1 MSMNTAAAK
10 PSQVSE
16 APPART
22 ESQKSSA
29 AKRIL
34 VVDDELMNIKFM
46 TKVLAKAGYEPVQ
59 ALMAKDALRILAE
72 EPIDLVLA
80 DIMMPEVNGIQMVR
94 IIRQVLKL
102 DRLPIFMCTADSD
115 REKIVEAA
123 KLNVQAYILKPIDW
137 LSLLERIAQVFD
149 ASETT

>member
-1 MSMNTAAAK
+1 MNTASAK

-16 APPART
+16 ASPART

-34 VVDDELMNIKFM
+34 VVDDELMNIKYM
-46 TKVLAKAGYEPVQ
+46 TKLLVRAGYEPVQ
-59 ALMAKDALRILAE
+59 ALLAKDALRILAE

-80 DIMMPEVNGIQMVR
+80 DILMPEVDGIEMVR

-115 REKIVEAA
+115 RRNIVEAA
-123 KLNVQAYILKPIDW
+123 KLNVQGYILKPIDRQGI
-137 LSLLERIAQVFD
+137 LERIAQVFD

>member
-1 MSMNTAAAK
+1 MNTASAK

-16 APPART
+16 AAPART
-22 ESQKSSA
+22 ESPQPSA

-46 TKVLAKAGYEPVQ
+46 SKVLSKAGYEPVQ
-59 ALMAKDALRILAE
+59 ALLAKDALRILAE

-80 DIMMPEVNGIQMVR
+80 DIMMPAVNGIQMVR

-102 DRLPIFMCTADSD
+102 DRLPIFMCTAYSD
-115 REKIVEAA
+115 REKVVEAA

-137 LSLLERIAQVFD
+137 QSLLERMTEVLEA
-149 ASETT
+149 AETT

>member
-1 MSMNTAAAK
+1 MNTAAAK

-22 ESQKSSA
+22 ESQKSST

-46 TKVLAKAGYEPVQ
+46 SKVLVRAGYEPVP
-59 ALMAKDALRILAE
+59 ALLAKDALRILAE

-80 DIMMPEVNGIQMVR
+80 SGSRQGIMPACH
-94 IIRQVLKL
+94 
-102 DRLPIFMCTADSD
+102 CT
-115 REKIVEAA
+115 
-123 KLNVQAYILKPIDW
+123 
-137 LSLLERIAQVFD
+137 
-149 ASETT
+149 

>member
-1 MSMNTAAAK
+1 MNTASAK

-16 APPART
+16 DPPAMT

-46 TKVLAKAGYEPVQ
+46 TKVLVRAGYEPVP
-59 ALMAKDALRILAE
+59 ALLAKDALRILAE

-102 DRLPIFMCTADSD
+102 ESLPIFMCTADSD